1 MLATAVPPTELA
13 ILEDQ
18 IQQRLHEQIPEISPL
33 HVQCTL
39 KQQTLLVV
47 VQHRAPELT
56 HPKRVFRILETVFA
70 ETGFKSR
77 FRALFYVKLEGRS
90 QPYHFHNF
98 IPRPPIVDVAAQVE
112 ALTPAGIAAQGALV
126 HHPDLEPAPVSSPAP
141 SQPTPEPDGFAD
153 QFIDVADPDTIVI
166 PSQLPEGVGFEDD
179 EEAESVEPLPYPE
192 APELELEPIPHSENR
207 LWLPVIIAGTA
218 ISLTLFFGSIYALS
232 RPCVLRGCRTL
243 TVAQT
248 LANEAVET
256 LQDPPSGSAVLQAQ
270 EQLDRALFLLAT
282 IPSWSGKYE
291 EAQTLLRG
299 YGRTVA
305 NATVLVDA
313 LKTANEAANLTQN
326 PPLTVAQWQA
336 SLNRWQGAIAGLESL
351 EPQDDFYRF
360 ARQKVQEYRQNLT
373 IIQERLATEQKAVE
387 NLALAE
393 EAAKVAEVRL
403 NIAQS
408 LADLE
413 LADRTWQAALN
424 ALKQVP
430 ATTTVYGEARR
441 LLGVYQPQATVTANR
456 HNQERFAQEAYNQGV
471 RLAEQANAA
480 AAQNRWEDAIAAWE
494 QGIGSIKQIPQESF
508 KYIQA
513 QPLLDV
519 YAQGLSRAES
529 RLEGSLQVRQAKVD
543 LNQVCTV
550 EGKQICVYTVTNE
563 KITVRLTPAYVERV
577 RQSSEAARSQN
588 NIEAQAGVMDHVF
601 ALEQS
606 LERVSDRA
614 KIPLDIYT
622 TNNVLVKSYNPS

>member
-1 MLATAVPPTELA
+1 
-13 ILEDQ
+13 
-18 IQQRLHEQIPEISPL
+18 
-33 HVQCTL
+33 
-39 KQQTLLVV
+39 
-47 VQHRAPELT
+47 
-56 HPKRVFRILETVFA
+56 
-70 ETGFKSR
+70 
-77 FRALFYVKLEGRS
+77 
-90 QPYHFHNF
+90 
-98 IPRPPIVDVAAQVE
+98 
-112 ALTPAGIAAQGALV
+112 AAQGALV
-126 HHPDLEPAPVSSPAP
+126 HHPDPEPAALPPSPPPPPEP
-141 SQPTPEPDGFAD
+141 SREPDGFGD

-166 PSQLPEGVGFEDD
+166 PSQLPDGVGFEDD
-179 EEAESVEPLPYPE
+179 EEEQVQPLPYPQTST
-192 APELELEPIPHSENR
+192 PELEPLPQSENR
-207 LWLPVIIAGTA
+207 LWLPVIIAGTV

-232 RPCVLRGCRTL
+232 RPCVLRSCRTL

-256 LQDPPSGSAVLQAQ
+256 LQDPPSGPAVLQAQ
-270 EQLDRALFLLAT
+270 EQLDRALFLLGT
-282 IPSWSGKYE
+282 IPAWSGKYD
-291 EAQTLLRG
+291 EAQALLRG
-299 YGRTVA
+299 YGRTVD

-313 LKTANEAANLTQN
+313 LKTANAAANLTQN

-336 SLNRWQGAIAGLESL
+336 SLDQWQGAIAALESL

-413 LADRTWQAALN
+413 LADRTWQTALN

-430 ATTTVYGEARR
+430 ATTTVYSEARR
-441 LLGVYQPQATVTANR
+441 LLGLYQPKATLAANR
-456 HNQERFAQEAYNQGV
+456 QTQERFAQNAYNQGV

-480 AAQNRWEDAIAAWE
+480 AAQNRWEDAIAAWQ
-494 QGIGSIKQIPQESF
+494 QGISSIKQIPQDSF
-508 KYIQA
+508 NYIQA
-513 QPLLDV
+513 QPLLEV

-563 KITVRLTPAYVERV
+563 KLTVRLTPAYVERV
-577 RQSSEAARSQN
+577 RQTSEAARSQN

-601 ALEQS
+601 ALEQA
-606 LERVSDRA
+606 LERVSDRT
-614 KIPLDIYT
+614 KIPLEIYT
-622 TNNVLVKSYNPS
+622 TNNVLVKSYNPN

>member
-13 ILEDQ
+13 VLEDQ
-18 IQQRLHEQIPEISPL
+18 SQQRLHDHIPEISPL

-39 KQQTLLVV
+39 KQNTLLLVV
-47 VQHRAPELT
+47 EHRAPELT
-56 HPKRVFRILETVFA
+56 HPTRVFRILETVFT
-70 ETGFKSR
+70 EMGFNTK
-77 FRALFYVKLEGRS
+77 FRALFYVKVEGRS

-98 IPRPPIVDVAAQVE
+98 IPQPPIVDVATQVK

-126 HHPDLEPAPVSSPAP
+126 HHPDPEPASIAP
-141 SQPTPEPDGFAD
+141 STRPQSSPEPDGLGD
-153 QFIDVADPDTIVI
+153 QFMDVADPDTIVI
-166 PSQLPEGVGFEDD
+166 PSQLPDGVGFEDD
-179 EEAESVEPLPYPE
+179 EEEQVEPLPYPE
-192 APELELEPIPHSENR
+192 ASEPEPLPQGENR
-207 LWLPVIIAGTA
+207 LWLPVIIAGTV

-256 LQDPPSGSAVLQAQ
+256 LQDPPSGPAVLQAQ

-282 IPSWSGKYE
+282 IPPWSGKYE
-291 EAQTLLRG
+291 EAQALLRG
-299 YGRTVA
+299 YGRTVD

-313 LKTANEAANLTQN
+313 LKTANAAANLTQN

-336 SLNRWQGAIAGLESL
+336 SLDQWQGAIAGLESL
-351 EPQDDFYRF
+351 EPQDEFYRF

-413 LADRTWQAALN
+413 LADRTWQTALN

-441 LLGVYQPQATVTANR
+441 LLGVYQPQATLAANR
-456 HNQERFAQEAYNQGV
+456 HTQERFAQNAYNQGI

-480 AAQNRWEDAIAAWE
+480 AAQNRWEEAIAAWQ
-494 QGIGSIKQIPQESF
+494 QGISSIKQIPQDSF
-508 KYIQA
+508 NYIQA
-513 QPLLDV
+513 QPLLEV

-563 KITVRLTPAYVERV
+563 KLTVRLTPAYVERI
-577 RQSSEAARSQN
+577 RQTSEAARSQN

-601 ALEQS
+601 ALEQA
-606 LERVSDRA
+606 LERVSDRT
-614 KIPLDIYT
+614 KIPLEIYT
-622 TNNVLVKSYNPS
+622 TNNVLVKSYNPN

>member
-13 ILEDQ
+13 VLEDQ
-18 IQQRLHEQIPEISPL
+18 IQQRLHDQLPEISPL

-39 KQQTLLVV
+39 KQNTLLVV
-47 VQHRAPELT
+47 VEHRAPKLI
-56 HPKRVFRILETVFA
+56 HPRRVFRILETVFA
-70 ETGFKSR
+70 ETGFSTK

-98 IPRPPIVDVAAQVE
+98 IPRPPVVDVAAQVE

-126 HHPDLEPAPVSSPAP
+126 HHPEPAPVLSPDP
-141 SQPTPEPDGFAD
+141 PQPDEFGDPAD

-166 PSQLPEGVGFEDD
+166 PSQLPDGVGFADLD
-179 EEAESVEPLPYPE
+179 EEEVEPLPYPE
-192 APELELEPIPHSENR
+192 ALEPEPEPMAPGENR
-207 LWLPVIIAGTA
+207 LWLPVIIAGTV
-218 ISLTLFFGSIYALS
+218 ISLTLFFGSVYALS

-256 LQDPPSGSAVLQAQ
+256 LQDPPSGAAVLQAQ
-270 EQLDRALFLLAT
+270 EQLDRALLLLGT
-282 IPSWSGKYE
+282 IPPWSGKYE
-291 EAQTLLRG
+291 EAQALLRG
-299 YGRTVA
+299 YGRTVD

-313 LKTANEAANLTQN
+313 LKTANAAANLTQN

-336 SLNRWQGAIAGLESL
+336 SLDRWQEAIAGLESL
-351 EPQDDFYRF
+351 NPQDDFYRF

-393 EAAKVAEVRL
+393 EAAKVAAVRL

-408 LADLE
+408 LADVA
-413 LADRTWQAALN
+413 LADRTWQAAIN
-424 ALKQVP
+424 ALNQVP
-430 ATTTVYGEARR
+430 ATTTVYSEARR

-456 HNQERFAQEAYNQGV
+456 HTQERFAEEAYNQGV
-471 RLAEQANAA
+471 RLAEQATAA
-480 AAQNRWEDAIAAWE
+480 AAQNRWEDAIAAWQ
-494 QGIGSIKQIPQESF
+494 QGISSIRQIPQDSF
-508 KYIQA
+508 KYIRA
-513 QPLLDV
+513 QPLLEV

-529 RLEGSLQVRQAKVD
+529 RLEGSLQVRQARAD
-543 LNQVCTV
+543 LNQICTV

-577 RQSSEAARSQN
+577 RQTSESARSQN

-614 KIPLDIYT
+614 KIPLEIYT